1 VRHAAVIAL
10 VLAGA
15 LALGVAAGCGSGQT
29 EPQVELA
36 TPGQVIDQFKRETGR
51 PLERAAMED
60 EAFDQ
65 LSYGLNPSKELLD
78 RYGIF
83 SIYVAKKGH
92 LEAIDSLLRDKATKK
107 ALERDSDGVYW
118 ELDSNSGTW
127 VAYKRYSRN
136 VVLAWISGST
146 ARNADTRWA
155 RLDRVLTGLPG

>member
-1 VRHAAVIAL
+1 MRRAAVIAL
-10 VLAGA
+10 VLAGV
-15 LALGVAAGCGSGQT
+15 LALGVTAGCGSGQS
-29 EPQVELA
+29 EPRVELA

-51 PLERAAMED
+51 PLERAATED

-92 LEAIDSLLRDKATKK
+92 VDAVNSLLRDKATKK

-118 ELDSNSGTW
+118 ELDSNSRTW

-136 VVLAWISGST
+136 IVLVWFSGST
-146 ARNADTRWA
+146 SRTADTRWA

>member
-1 VRHAAVIAL
+1 VRRAAVIAL
-10 VLAGA
+10 VLAGV
-15 LALGVAAGCGSGQT
+15 LAVGVAGGCGSGQS
-29 EPQVELA
+29 EPQVDLL
-36 TPGQVIDQFKRETGR
+36 TPGQVIGQFKRETGR
-51 PLERAAMED
+51 PLQRAAMED
-60 EAFDQ
+60 VAFDQ

-92 LEAIDSLLRDKATKK
+92 VDAVNSLLRDKATKK

-118 ELDSNSGTW
+118 ELDSNSRTW

-136 VVLAWISGST
+136 IVLVWFSGST
-146 ARNADTRWA
+146 SRTADTRWA

>member
-1 VRHAAVIAL
+1 VRLAAVIAL
-10 VLAGA
+10 ALTGVLAA
-15 LALGVAAGCGSGQT
+15 GVAAGCGADQS
-29 EPQVELA
+29 EPQVQVV
-36 TPGQVIDQFKRETGR
+36 TPGQVIGQFKRDTGH
-51 PLERAAMED
+51 PLQRAAMED

-92 LEAIDSLLRDKATKK
+92 VDALNSLLRDKATKK

-136 VVLAWISGST
+136 VVLVWFSGST
-146 ARNADTRWA
+146 SRSADTRWG
-155 RLDRVLTGLPG
+155 RLDRVLTRLPG

>member
-1 VRHAAVIAL
+1 MRRAAVIAL
-10 VLAGA
+10 AIAGVLAVS
-15 LALGVAAGCGSGQT
+15 LAAGCGSGQS
-29 EPQVELA
+29 EPQVQLV
-36 TPGQVIDQFKRETGR
+36 TPGQVIGQFERETGR

-83 SIYVAKKGH
+83 SVYVAKKGH
-92 LEAIDSLLRDKATKK
+92 MEAVNSLLRDKATKK
-107 ALERDSDGVYW
+107 ALERDSEGVYW

-136 VVLAWISGST
+136 VVLVWFSGST

-155 RLDRVLTGLPG
+155 KLDRVLADLPG